1 MWRINKISICNLKGF
16 KKEFTVNVNSDN
28 VLIFGENGSGKSS
41 IYWSVYTHYEAH
53 ATSMEDAGKYFKH
66 GHPQNLRNRFCDP
79 ADDSYITISFAN
91 GADATL
97 EVTDSGSN
105 YYCNDPQIR
114 NFMRD
119 TAITSDFMNY
129 KFLASLFDFT
139 NSSDNDV
146 YPMFRKQ
153 VFPVLNFNG
162 QFNGIDDQSLP
173 SSNAA
178 FLWDYLHD
186 NIRNLPL
193 NQKQAID
200 LTSSQYRAYIRL
212 LNRFNEALNS
222 QLGGIIMAANIKLH
236 DIFHVEADV
245 VLKYSKAEFNLIY
258 PDRKKSRD
266 KKLHDPKILL
276 HARMTTPGVKNAD
289 VITHPKSFFNE
300 AKITSMA
307 LAIRLAILETRS
319 PVDIAPSTIFF
330 DDILISLDMSLRRL
344 VIPVILNYAE
354 SRQLFIL
361 THDRALFYLWQ
372 EAIDH
377 RKQEINR
384 INDRIKE
391 ENELLAEDEKK
402 ELLKTPKWRIL
413 ELYSIFED
421 GTPSSKFIDSKS
433 YLENAR
439 LHLDALRIHECANS
453 LRRACEKELKRILPL
468 NEQYEVPRKSS
479 DAGGAVDLNGLIEKF
494 VKFRGELDLPDD
506 FRQLDNDRKL
516 IMNPY
521 SHDDIETP
529 FYREELRK
537 CIDVVTLLQSI
548 VPSKLIETDDVVNK
562 EFQIKAINGRFSCS
576 AIVRFLEE
584 TTIWTYK
591 GKKYCFNARIEVI
604 DCEKEKLKSPKIQN
618 LRSFFNKLTHE
629 AGIKADDR
637 PFIADCISPS
647 PPVPTALP

>member
-1 MWRINKISICNLKGF
+1 MWRIKKISICNLKGF
-16 KKEFTVNVNSDN
+16 RKEFPVDVKSAN

-41 IYWSVYTHYEAH
+41 IYWSIYTHYEAY
-53 ATSMEDAGKYFKH
+53 AKSREEAKKYFTH
-66 GHPQNLRNRFCDP
+66 GHPENLRNRFCDST
-79 ADDSYITISFAN
+79 DDSYITISFAN
-91 GADATL
+91 GANATL

-105 YYCNDPQIR
+105 YYCDDPDIR

-129 KFLASLFDFT
+129 KFLSSLFDFA

-146 YPMFRKQ
+146 YPIFRKQ

-162 QFNGIDDQSLP
+162 QFYGIDDQPLP

-186 NIRNLPL
+186 NVDRLPL
-193 NQKQAID
+193 NRKQAID
-200 LTSSQYRAYIRL
+200 LTSPQYKAYMRL
-212 LNRFNEALNS
+212 LGKFNETLYS
-222 QLGGIIMAANIKLH
+222 QLAGIIMAANIKLH
-236 DIFHVEADV
+236 DIFHVDAEV
-245 VLKYSKAEFNLIY
+245 VLKYSRAEFNLIY
-258 PDRKKSRD
+258 PERKKSRD
-266 KKLHDPKILL
+266 KKLHSPKILL
-276 HARMTTPGVKNAD
+276 HARMTNPTVRNHD
-289 VITHPKSFFNE
+289 DITHPKSFFNE

-319 PVDIAPSTIFF
+319 PVDFAPSTIFF

-372 EAIDH
+372 EAIDN

-384 INDRIKE
+384 INARIKE
-391 ENELLAEDEKK
+391 ENELLEDTDRKPLKK
-402 ELLKTPKWRIL
+402 IPEWKIL
-413 ELYSIFED
+413 ELYSVIED
-421 GTPSSKFIDSKS
+421 GIPSSKFIETTS

-439 LHLDALRIHECANS
+439 IHLDALRIHECANS

-468 NEQYEVPRKSS
+468 NVQYEVPRKSS
-479 DAGGAVDLNGLIEKF
+479 DAGGAVDLNGLIERF
-494 VKFRGELDLPDD
+494 IKFRGELNLPDD

-529 FYREELRK
+529 FYREELRR
-537 CIDVVTLLQSI
+537 CLDVVTLLHSI
-548 VPSKLIETDDVVNK
+548 EASKLIASEDVVNK
-562 EFQIKAINGRFSCS
+562 EFQIKAVNGKYSCT
-576 AIVRFLEE
+576 AVVRFFEE

-591 GKKYCFNARIEVI
+591 GKKYCFDSQIEVI
-604 DCEKEKLKSPKIQN
+604 DCEKDKLKSPKIQS
-618 LRSFFNKLTHE
+618 LRSFFNKLTHQ
-629 AGIKADDR
+629 AGIKADAR
-637 PFIADCISPS
+637 PFIADCISP
-647 PPVPTALP
+647 V